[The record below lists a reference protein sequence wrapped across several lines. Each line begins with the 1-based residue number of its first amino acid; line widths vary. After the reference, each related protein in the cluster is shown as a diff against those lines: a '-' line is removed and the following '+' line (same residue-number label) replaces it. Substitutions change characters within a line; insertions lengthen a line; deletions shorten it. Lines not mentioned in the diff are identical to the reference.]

1 MFIELT
7 SGQFGVKFG
16 AIEIGNYGEPHQFS
30 KFCRNQNYRT
40 PIRIIPIHPI
50 RFFTWVAL
58 RWYFSNH
65 YPCITKYDP
74 STPLSA

>member
-50 RFFTWVAL
+50 RFFTWVVL
-58 RWYFSNH
+58 RCCLGGAF
-65 YPCITKYDP
+65 PT
-74 STPLSA
+74 TTLV